1 MASAP
6 SLSKVAKPALP
17 EEERWSARSWPR
29 RSPPPRPRSPRTVTD
44 SAGDQAF
51 AVDARVLLTR
61 DGGIF
66 RHGAPEDALTDE
78 TLGAVYGVPVTLE
91 KTASGPRVCLPS
103 LAPQSTP
110 TMTSEALT
118 TA

>member
-1 MASAP
+1 M
-6 SLSKVAKPALP
+6 K
-17 EEERWSARSWPR
+17 
-29 RSPPPRPRSPRTVTD
+29 
-44 SAGDQAF
+44 
-51 AVDARVLLTR
+51 

-66 RHGAPEDALTDE
+66 RRGAPEDALTGE
-78 TLGAVYGVPVTLE
+78 TLGAVYGLPVTVE
-91 KTASGPRVCLPS
+91 RTASGRRGCLPS